1 MATKYRVVAGDTLC
15 ASRPAFYRD
24 PSLYEVIAI
33 ANSLP
38 DPDLIRVGHLLLIQG
53 LTREHKVVSGDTQ
66 GALAVRFYGDGMLF
80 TLIAATYPT
89 RTSAESDRCCESRM
103 CEPLR
108 HTVGGSGRR
117 DVTVRV

>member
-1 MATKYRVVAGDTLC
+1 M
-15 ASRPAFYRD
+15 
-24 PSLYEVIAI
+24 
-33 ANSLP
+33 
-38 DPDLIRVGHLLLIQG
+38 
-53 LTREHKVVSGDTQ
+53 SGDTQ